1 MSEQSTNTTPRPK
14 KKRRPRWQRIL
25 IHYWPL
31 IRLCLLALLCLT
43 LIIMAIVALVKNVGK
58 DKTPD
63 EDETSLADTVQPE
76 DPAETEAEAAAK
88 AAEQA
93 ISEANLIAAGYDYK
107 GAIDHLKKVAGWSE
121 NATITAKI
129 QEYETADAALVP
141 YAAMSTIT
149 HVYFQSLIVDTDRA
163 FDGDEQT
170 NNYNMYY
177 TTVAEFEAILE
188 SLYEKGFV
196 LVSPY
201 DVVVPFTE
209 EGNDFTSYKYGE
221 IRLPAG
227 KTPILMS
234 QDQVN
239 YYGTMIGNADGSNET
254 PVFANAE
261 GDGFASR
268 LVIEN
273 DEITAVYIDAA
284 GTEHTGDYDLIPI
297 LESFIEKHPD
307 FSYHG
312 ARAIIAV
319 SGYEG
324 VFGYRTKPSYETA
337 LGTELYEQEVEGAKE
352 VAQWLRD
359 HGWTLASMTYGMPNY
374 GKVDSVVVDA
384 DSTKF
389 EDTVESIIGETDIL
403 IFPNGSDIAGLEMY
417 DGNNYKFVVLYEDGY
432 RFFFNKDSA
441 PYWHQIGASYFRGNR
456 RSLDGYRL
464 YHFPESVEDL
474 VDAEEILDSA
484 RPLPVPGP

>member
-1 MSEQSTNTTPRPK
+1 MSEQTTKPTPRPK

-43 LIIMAIVALVKNVGK
+43 LIILAIVALVKSAGK
-58 DKTPD
+58 GKESP
-63 EDETSLADTVQPE
+63 EDASLAATT
-76 DPAETEAEAAAK
+76 DPAEETASKEDDLVQQAVNAAMEVADRL
-88 AAEQA
+88 AQ
-93 ISEANLIAAGYDYK
+93 GYDYPA
-107 GAIDHLKKVAGWSE
+107 AIEKLKTISGWDS
-121 NATITAKI
+121 NAAVTAKI
-129 QEYETADAALVP
+129 SEYETADAALVP
-141 YAAMSTIT
+141 YTEMSSIT
-149 HVYFQSLIVDTDRA
+149 HIYFQSLIVDTARA
-163 FDGDEQT
+163 FDDDADAAT
-170 NNYNMYY
+170 YNMNY
-177 TTVAEFEAILE
+177 TTVTEFKAILE
-188 SLYEKGFV
+188 SLYQKGYV

-201 DVVVPFTE
+201 DVATQSVDEQNVSTF
-209 EGNDFTSYKYGE
+209 SYGE

-227 KTPILMS
+227 KKPFMMS

-254 PVFANAE
+254 PVFATAD
-261 GDGFASR
+261 GDGFASK
-268 LVIEN
+268 LVLEN
-273 DEITAVYIDAA
+273 GQIKAEYMDAS
-284 GTEHTGDYDLIPI
+284 GKVSVGDYDLIPI
-297 LESFIEKHPD
+297 LESFIQEHPD

-337 LGTELYEQEVEGAKE
+337 LGADAYAAEVEAATE
-352 VAQWLRD
+352 IAQHLRD
-359 HGWTLASMTYGMPNY
+359 NGWDLASMTYGMPNY
-374 GKVDSVVVDA
+374 GSVDSVHVDS

-417 DGNNYKFVVLYEDGY
+417 TGNNYKFAVLYEDGY
-432 RFFFNKDSA
+432 RYFFNKDNTVA
-441 PYWHQIGASYFRGNR
+441 WHQIGANYFRGNR

-464 YHFPESVEDL
+464 YHFPEMIEDL
-474 VDAEEILDSA
+474 VSAEDVLDTA